1 MLPPH
6 TGCFFKFITDQIN
19 ENEPDILTAN
29 KNYPLLIVSLDDQLL
44 ERFEAPET
52 GWTHNTLV
60 AMSKQFPIQWNICGA
75 DALLG
80 EQWVG
85 STEV

>member
-1 MLPPH
+1 MQSKH
-6 TGCFFKFITDQIN
+6 EGAFFKFITNQIN

-29 KNYPLLIVSLDDQLL
+29 KDEPLLIVSLEEQLL
-44 ERFEAPET
+44 QRFDAPEM
-52 GWTHNTLV
+52 GWTHDALVTL
-60 AMSKQFPIQWNICGA
+60 SQQFPIQWNICGA

-85 STEV
+85 STEI